1 MLISLLASLALCAQS
16 HDADRTE
23 IIGGVTQVAAPG
35 APGLMAVYGEN
46 AFVVFSAGKLGKELP
61 VAAAARYGKGRVFA
75 IAHSGYFSFT
85 DRSTTTGEFMMNAR
99 EWLGANDSLEVKE
112 FNTLGI
118 RTKRQADELRQWV
131 YDGGA
136 LLLAECP
143 WGWEQVT
150 SKDMREEL
158 PSNWVMAPMGLCF
171 APGYASTN
179 TNGNYAMAKS
189 FPHAANAGEAA
200 RRLMHAR
207 GKELSASG
215 MFALN
220 SAVAAV
226 PRDDEILRP
235 LLAKYFKSQK
245 GRAPLKR
252 KPIKSEDVGA
262 RLWVSLYSAFW
273 KELPAEEVT
282 AALGV
287 DEFPGV
293 VAATAP
299 RVNATVKN
307 DGTLPGWNSTGYYV
321 NAGEVLTLTLVEGD
335 AADWRVRVGCHK
347 DTLWHLDSWK
357 RWPEITIEKS
367 IAFDENGEMK
377 VATPWGGSI
386 YLIPAGEAKKIALQL
401 SGVVAQPYFV
411 ASDEKSDAAWR
422 KSNKSGA
429 PWAELVGR
437 NVIISI
443 PTASLKKIKDPRAVT
458 DYWDALLASHC
469 DLAGIPMLRRPE
481 RFVGD
486 QQISAGYMHS
496 GYPVMTWMDVVTPSN
511 GRLAPILDLQL
522 LRKQGNW
529 GYFHELGHNRQRGW
543 WTFGGT
549 GEVTN
554 NLFSLHGG
562 EVMAGIAPWENK
574 WLQGQKKG
582 AAKYLKDGA
591 DWSKWKKS
599 PGIALV
605 SFAMIQRE
613 FGWQPFQTFFSDYE
627 KVAARKRPKN
637 DQQEI
642 DGWVVR
648 MSLILQ
654 LDMRDYFQKWGWPLS
669 DAVLVNDELDAL
681 KTWSADFSWAK

>member
-1 MLISLLASLALCAQS
+1 MLISLLVSLALCAQS

-35 APGLMAVYGEN
+35 TPGLMAVYGEN
-46 AFVVFSAGKLGKELP
+46 AFVVFSAGKLGKEVP
-61 VAAAARYGKGRVFA
+61 VAAAARYGKGRVFG
-75 IAHSGYFSFT
+75 IAHSGYFSFA
-85 DRSTTTGEFMMNAR
+85 DRSTATGEFMMNAR
-99 EWLGANDSLEVKE
+99 EWLGDNDSLEVKE

-118 RTKRQADELRQWV
+118 RSKQQADELRQWV

-171 APGYASTN
+171 ASGYAATN
-179 TNGNYAMAKS
+179 TGGNYAMAKS
-189 FPHAANAGEAA
+189 LPHAANAGEAA
-200 RRLMHAR
+200 RRLMNAR
-207 GKELSASG
+207 GKELSAAG

-235 LLAKYFKSQK
+235 LLAEYFKSQK

-252 KPIKSEDVGA
+252 KPIKSADVSA

-307 DGTLPGWNSTGYYV
+307 DGTLPGWNSTGYYI

-335 AADWRVRVGCHK
+335 AAHWRVRVGCHK

-357 RWPEITIEKS
+357 RWPEITIEKG

-386 YLIPAGEAKKIALQL
+386 YLIPTGEAKKIALQL

-411 ASDEKSDAAWR
+411 ASDEKSDSAWR
-422 KSNKSGA
+422 KSNKSAA

-443 PTASLKKIKDPRAVT
+443 PTASLKKIKDPRSVT

-562 EVMAGIAPWENK
+562 EVMAGIEPWENK

-642 DGWVVR
+642 DGWVLR
-648 MSLILQ
+648 LSLILQ
-654 LDMRDYFQKWGWPLS
+654 LDMRDYFQQWGWPLS